1 MDLMP
6 LPGDA
11 DDIAL
16 DDTVKGMPP
25 GAALTLSQVGGQ
37 GWNLLRGDLPM
48 PAAVLR
54 AETLRHNSAWMA
66 EFARRNGLDLCPHG
80 KTTMA
85 PRLWALQLR
94 DGAWGITVATI
105 QQLAVAR
112 RFGVP
117 RVILA
122 NQPVGPL
129 AVRACFAALADC
141 ELFVL
146 ADSEA
151 GVAALAAGANAAPAG
166 RRLKVLLEVGVAGGR
181 TGVRSAEEALRVA
194 HAIAASPGL
203 SLVGMEGF
211 EGVLSDTQAVDAFLG
226 GMVEMAWQ
234 VAAAGLF
241 DADEVILSA
250 GGTAFFDRVGLAFDA
265 ALPGHRVRRVLRSGC
280 YLTHDSGG
288 YAAAY
293 QRMRA
298 EAALDFPPGDLL
310 PALEV
315 WAAVQSRPEPGL
327 AILTMGRRDISFDAG
342 LPQPLAWHRPGSSG
356 PPRPLPFHTVQA
368 LNDQHAYLKT
378 PGNTPLAVGDLVCF
392 GISHPCTTFDKWA
405 VLLLADA
412 GYDITGA
419 IRTWF

>member
-1 MDLMP
+1 MP
-6 LPGDA
+6 FPGEAEDY
-11 DDIAL
+11 AL
-16 DDTVKGMPP
+16 DGTVKGIPP
-25 GAALTLSQVGGQ
+25 DAALTLPEVGGQ

-54 AETLRHNSAWMA
+54 VEALRHNSAWMA
-66 EFARRNGLDLCPHG
+66 EFTRRNGLDLCPHG

-85 PRLWALQLR
+85 PQLWALQLR

-105 QQLAVAR
+105 QQLMVAR

-122 NQPVGPL
+122 NQPTGPS

-151 GVAALAAGANAAPAG
+151 VVAALAAGAAAAPAG
-166 RRLKVLLEVGVAGGR
+166 RRLKVLLEVGITGGR
-181 TGVRSAEEALRVA
+181 TGVRSAGEALRVA
-194 HAIAASPGL
+194 QAIASAPGL
-203 SLVGMEGF
+203 TLAGMEAF
-211 EGVLSDTQAVDAFLG
+211 EGILPDAGAVDAFLG
-226 GMVEMAWQ
+226 GMVEMAGQ
-234 VAAAGLF
+234 IAAHGLF
-241 DADEVILSA
+241 GAEEVVLSA
-250 GGTAFFDRVGLAFDA
+250 GGTAFFDRVGPAFRA
-265 ALPGHRVRRVLRSGC
+265 ALPGHQLRRVLRSGC

-293 QRMRA
+293 QRMRR
-298 EAALDFPPGDLL
+298 EAALDFPEGDLM

-342 LPQPLAWHRPGSSG
+342 LPQPLAWHRPGASG
-356 PPRPLPFHTVQA
+356 PPRPLPFHTVRA

-378 PGNTPLAVGDLVCF
+378 PGNTPLNVGDLVCF